1 MIVYLYVH
9 AEVPPACVQLCAQL
23 QVVIHVCQRIGCHQ
37 IGCAF
42 MCMVIIYIVS
52 AQVGNNAAYMHA
64 TIYIYIYI
72 NIYICMYT
80 I

>member
-9 AEVPPACVQLCAQL
+9 AEAPPACVQLCAQL

-42 MCMVIIYIVS
+42 MCMVIIYI
-52 AQVGNNAAYMHA
+52 
-64 TIYIYIYI
+64 
-72 NIYICMYT
+72 
-80 I
+80 